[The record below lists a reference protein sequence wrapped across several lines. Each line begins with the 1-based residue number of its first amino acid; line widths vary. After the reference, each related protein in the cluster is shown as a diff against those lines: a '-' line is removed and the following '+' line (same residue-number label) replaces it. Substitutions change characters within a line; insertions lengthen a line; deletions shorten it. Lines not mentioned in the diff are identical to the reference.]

1 MYGKSKTSMAR
12 AISIFKKEE
21 RRRRN
26 EENEQK
32 QQQQQSDHLEG
43 VRR

>member
-1 MYGKSKTSMAR
+1 MYEKSKTSMTR
-12 AISIFKKEE
+12 TISTFKKEE

-26 EENEQK
+26 EEKEQK

-43 VRR
+43 DRW